1 MKINEKNH
9 TALSK
14 AISGSNH
21 SINETNSLGDTKI
34 VEFDQPD
41 NANHADKANR
51 QHRDQ
56 INTNNNTAG
65 QDQLSRDL
73 QVRQSKDGDASV
85 KSGKGPRA
93 FSQPAVKGS
102 HNSQYIIKK

>member
-1 MKINEKNH
+1 MSKKLNSLVKNKINEPNTTKKGGIPPNRGLSQKGIVEMKINEKNH
-9 TALSK
+9 TAMSK

-51 QHRDQ
+51 
-56 INTNNNTAG
+56 
-65 QDQLSRDL
+65 
-73 QVRQSKDGDASV
+73 
-85 KSGKGPRA
+85 
-93 FSQPAVKGS
+93 
-102 HNSQYIIKK
+102 